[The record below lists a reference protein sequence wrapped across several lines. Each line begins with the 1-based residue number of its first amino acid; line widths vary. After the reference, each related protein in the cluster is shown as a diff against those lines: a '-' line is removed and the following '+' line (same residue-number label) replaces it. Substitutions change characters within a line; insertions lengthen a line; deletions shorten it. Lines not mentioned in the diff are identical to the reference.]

1 MTDRQTRQL
10 VTAKDKK
17 RECRINLESSRNFRN
32 ELSRVTEKIIG
43 GCEDADCF
51 LHADFEPIP
60 SVESVVRII
69 NLLKEIIFP
78 GYFSA
83 GKLNPVNLKY
93 SIGQS
98 VSILYDLLSG
108 QISSSIRHDCIRY
121 DQPCHDCAE
130 RGQEAALSL
139 MEDIPALRKT
149 LSKDVRATF
158 DGDPAAR
165 SFDEIIFSY
174 PGIHAITIYRVAHR
188 LYELDIPILPRTMSE
203 YAHSTTGI
211 DIHPGATIGDRFVI
225 DHGTGIV
232 IGETTVIGN
241 NVRIY
246 QGVTL
251 GAHSLPA
258 NAGNRL
264 KGIRRHPTI
273 EDDVIIYAGATI
285 LGGDTVI
292 GRRSIV
298 GGNVW
303 LTESIPPHTRVIM
316 KTPELIYH
324 QGS

>member
-1 MTDRQTRQL
+1 MTIKPKDR
-10 VTAKDKK
+10 K
-17 RECRINLESSRNFRN
+17 RECRADLDASKHYRQ
-32 ELSRVTEKIIG
+32 ELSGVAERIIES
-43 GCEDADCF
+43 CDDADCF

-60 SVESVVRII
+60 SVGSVVEII
-69 NLLKEIIFP
+69 NLFKKVIFP
-78 GYFSA
+78 GYFTD
-83 GKLNPVNLKY
+83 GNLNPVNLKY
-93 SIGQS
+93 NIGQS
-98 VSILYDLLSG
+98 VSKLFDLLTE

-130 RGQEAALSL
+130 KGQRTAL
-139 MEDIPALRKT
+139 ALLRDVPDLRRK

-174 PGIHAITIYRVAHR
+174 PGIQAITVYRVAHR
-188 LYELDIPILPRTMSE
+188 LYEMEIPILPRTMSE
-203 YAHSTTGI
+203 FAHSTTGI
-211 DIHPGATIGDRFVI
+211 DIHPGATIGERFVI

-241 NVRIY
+241 NVRVY

-258 NAGNRL
+258 NAGSRL
-264 KGIRRHPTI
+264 KGTRRHPTI
-273 EDDVIIYAGATI
+273 EDDVIIYAQATI
-285 LGGDTVI
+285 LGGNTVI
-292 GRRSIV
+292 GKRSVV

-303 LTESIPPHTRVIM
+303 LTESIPADTRVIM

-324 QGS
+324 QKGQLH

>member
-1 MTDRQTRQL
+1 MEDF
-10 VTAKDKK
+10 TAKNTKNPKDKK
-17 RECRINLESSRNFRN
+17 RDCRINLNTSRNYRQD
-32 ELSRVTEKIIG
+32 LSSIAENIIDS
-43 GCEDADCF
+43 CEDSDCF

-60 SVESVVRII
+60 SVDRAVKII
-69 NLLKEIIFP
+69 NLLKEILFP
-78 GYFSA
+78 GYFST
-83 GKLNPVNLKY
+83 GNLTPVNLKY
-93 SIGQS
+93 SMGQS
-98 VSILYDLLSG
+98 VSVLFDLLSK

-121 DQPCHDCAE
+121 DQPCHDCSE
-130 RGQEAALSL
+130 KGEWAALEL
-139 MEDIPALRKT
+139 MRDIPSLRSR
-149 LSKDVRATF
+149 LSMDVRATF

-174 PGIHAITIYRVAHR
+174 PGIQAITVYRIAHR
-188 LYELDIPILPRTMSE
+188 LYELEIPILPRTMSE
-203 YAHSTTGI
+203 QAHSSTGI

-258 NAGNRL
+258 NAGSRL
-264 KGIRRHPTI
+264 KDVRRHPTI

-285 LGGDTVI
+285 LGGDTTIGKRSVI
-292 GRRSIV
+292 

-303 LTESIPPHTRVIM
+303 LTESIPADTRVVM
-316 KTPELIYH
+316 KNPELIYH
-324 QGS
+324 QKP

>member
-1 MTDRQTRQL
+1 MKNLTLNRPL
-10 VTAKDKK
+10 KSKDKK
-17 RECRINLESSRNFRN
+17 QECRANLDSSLNFRHD
-32 ELSRVTEKIIG
+32 LSSVAESIIDS
-43 GCEDADCF
+43 CADSDCF

-60 SVESVVRII
+60 SIDSVVKII
-69 NLLKEIIFP
+69 NLLKEVIFP
-78 GYFSA
+78 GYFSD

-93 SIGQS
+93 TIGQS
-98 VSILYDLLSG
+98 VSTLYDMLSE

-121 DQPCHDCAE
+121 DQPCHDCAD
-130 RGQEAALSL
+130 RGQEAALEL
-139 MEDIPALRKT
+139 LRDIPALRRN

-174 PGIHAITIYRVAHR
+174 PGIQAITVYRIAHR
-188 LYELDIPILPRTMSE
+188 LFEMKIPILPRTMSE

-211 DIHPGATIGDRFVI
+211 DIHPGATIGERFVI

-232 IGETTVIGN
+232 IGETTVIGD

-258 NAGNRL
+258 NAGSRL
-264 KGIRRHPTI
+264 KGIKRHPTI
-273 EDDVIIYAGATI
+273 EDDAIIYAGATI
-285 LGGDTVI
+285 LGGDTTI
-292 GRRSIV
+292 GKRSVV

-303 LTESIPPHTRVIM
+303 LTESIPADTRVIM

-324 QGS
+324 QHN

>member
-1 MTDRQTRQL
+1 VEAPDSKFILKLKDRKQ
-10 VTAKDKK
+10 
-17 RECRINLESSRNFRN
+17 ECGI
-32 ELSRVTEKIIG
+32 ELDSALGHMQALSVVTEDIIG
-43 GCEDADCF
+43 HCEDSDCF

-60 SVESVVRII
+60 SVESVIRII
-69 NLLKEIIFP
+69 NLLKQIIFP
-78 GYFSA
+78 GYFSS

-93 SIGQS
+93 IMGESIS
-98 VSILYDLLSG
+98 VLYELLSE

-121 DQPCHDCAE
+121 DQPCQECAE
-130 RGQEAALSL
+130 KGQRSALDL
-139 MEDIPALRKT
+139 LRTIPAIRRQ

-165 SFDEIIFSY
+165 SYDEIIFSY
-174 PGIHAITIYRVAHR
+174 PGIQAITIYRIAHR
-188 LYELDIPILPRTMSE
+188 LFELGIPILPRTMSE

-211 DIHPGATIGDRFVI
+211 DIHPGAEIGERFVI

-251 GAHSLPA
+251 GAYSLTA
-258 NAGNRL
+258 DAGSRL
-264 KGIRRHPTI
+264 KGVKRHPTI

-285 LGGDTVI
+285 LGGKTTIGERSVI
-292 GRRSIV
+292 

-303 LTESIPPHTRVIM
+303 LTDSIPPDTRVVM
-316 KTPELIYH
+316 KTPELIY
-324 QGS
+324 Q